1 MSSNNLYMD
10 FFDLEDFTIG
20 RRKDNIVVIY
30 VKEGKEVNQEM
41 QYAIF
46 KHLLQLKQPG
56 VLHPVILEGGDFVS
70 ISSNVVEHTKIGF
83 KEHVLCVAF
92 VAKNMA
98 DRIVGKY
105 FSKKYKTSSEFVFF
119 DTMDE
124 AVSFCY
130 ENMNKVGMNF
140 TPLL

>member
-1 MSSNNLYMD
+1 M
-10 FFDLEDFTIG
+10 
-20 RRKDNIVVIY
+20 
-30 VKEGKEVNQEM
+30 NQEM

>member
-1 MSSNNLYMD
+1 MD
-10 FFDLEDFTIG
+10 FYDLEDFTIG
-20 RRKDNIVVIY
+20 RRKDNIIVIY

-46 KHLLQLKQPG
+46 KYLLQLKQPG
-56 VLHPVILEGGDFVS
+56 VLHPVILNGGDFVS

-83 KEHVLCVAF
+83 KEHVLCVAV

-119 DTMDE
+119 DSLDE